1 MESQVGMFRK
11 RDYLAVENPPRLP
24 CFHVSG
30 AGAFSPRQGGSWP
43 LLCASC
49 GAWESVDK
57 QIAFSPICDMDSCY
71 RGCWFFVNYG
81 PRAIS
86 ELFVPEIFFW

>member
-1 MESQVGMFRK
+1 MTPRRRK
-11 RDYLAVENPPRLP
+11 SAPPPVL
-24 CFHVSG
+24 HVSG
-30 AGAFSPRQGGSWP
+30 AGAFSRGKVAPGLSSVP
-43 LLCASC
+43 PC
-49 GAWESVDK
+49 GAWESEMK

-86 ELFVPEIFFW
+86 ELFVPEIFFFFFGKLM